1 LARIAALGV
10 SVFSCAEF
18 YPAVAISCS
27 HLRNQLVFC
36 RSWLPRTAI
45 SLRWSSPHL
54 LHRRR
59 RSAMIHMMIQSI
71 SAKGAIKMAEAQKT
85 DAGSLRGTLLAS
97 TDARAL
103 AALSSPRALA

>member
-1 LARIAALGV
+1 
-10 SVFSCAEF
+10 
-18 YPAVAISCS
+18 
-27 HLRNQLVFC
+27 
-36 RSWLPRTAI
+36 
-45 SLRWSSPHL
+45 
-54 LHRRR
+54 
-59 RSAMIHMMIQSI
+59 MIHMMIQSI